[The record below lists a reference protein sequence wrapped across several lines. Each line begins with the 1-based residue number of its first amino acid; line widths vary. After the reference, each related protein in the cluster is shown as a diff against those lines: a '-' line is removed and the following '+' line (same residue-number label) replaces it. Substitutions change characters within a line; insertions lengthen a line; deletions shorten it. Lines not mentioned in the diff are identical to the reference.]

1 MHDMQAARGTPLSE
15 PRPGRPRL
23 SLLLAVAFVVVALD
37 VVSKHLAVARLSDR
51 GPVEVIDGVLH
62 LQLVR
67 NSGAAFGFASGL
79 TVVLSLVA
87 AAVVVVILRAA
98 RALRSAWWAVALG
111 LVLGGAV
118 GNLLDRIFRNPGLFR
133 GRVVDFLELP
143 HWPVFNL
150 ADSSIISGG
159 VLMVLLSLW
168 GVRHDGSR
176 DAGLSEGPP
185 EAGVSRS
192 DRPD

>member
-1 MHDMQAARGTPLSE
+1 
-15 PRPGRPRL
+15 
-23 SLLLAVAFVVVALD
+23 LLLAVAVVVVVLD
-37 VVSKHLAVARLSDR
+37 VVSKHLAVDRLSDR
-51 GPVEVIDGVLH
+51 GPVEVIDGLLH
-62 LQLVR
+62 LRLVR

-98 RALRSAWWAVALG
+98 TTLRSAWYALALG
-111 LVLGGAV
+111 LVLGGAL
-118 GNLLDRIFRNPGLFR
+118 GNLLDRTFRAPGLFR

-150 ADSSIISGG
+150 ADSSIVTGG
-159 VLMVLLSLW
+159 VLMVLLSVR

-176 DAGLSEGPP
+176 DLGPSQGSP
-185 EAGVSRS
+185 SA
-192 DRPD
+192 

>member
-1 MHDMQAARGTPLSE
+1 VL
-15 PRPGRPRL
+15 
-23 SLLLAVAFVVVALD
+23 ALD
-37 VVSKHLAVARLSDR
+37 VITKHLAVDRLADR
-51 GPVEVIDGVLH
+51 GPVQVVDGVLR

-87 AAVVVVILRAA
+87 AAVVVVILRTAW
-98 RALRSAWWAVALG
+98 ALRSALWALALG

-118 GNLLDRIFRNPGLFR
+118 GNLGDRIFRSPGIFR

-150 ADSSIISGG
+150 ADSSIVTGG
-159 VLMVLLSLW
+159 ALMVLLSLR
-168 GVRHDGSR
+168 GVRHDGTR
-176 DAGLSEGPP
+176 VGRPQPPPQAG
-185 EAGVSRS
+185 
-192 DRPD
+192 